1 MANAYFKF
9 KQFTV
14 YHDRCA
20 MKVGTDGVLLGAWT
34 SLDRVNTIL
43 DVGCG
48 SGLIS
53 LMLSQRL
60 GEMAD
65 ITAIDI
71 DEGAIEQTKINIDQ
85 SRFNNIEAKLISFL
99 DMENSFKF
107 DLIVSNPPFFKS
119 SLHSPNSQRTL
130 ARHSDSLELSDIFM
144 KANDLLNNEGRLSLI
159 YPYDFEEELTDR
171 ANEYGFKASRVTR
184 VRPTPNSDYK
194 RILFECVKTVRK
206 VECQIE
212 DLVIEEDRHVYSP
225 EFSRLAKDFYLKL

>member
-1 MANAYFKF
+1 MANSYFRF

-14 YHDRCA
+14 YHDKCA
-20 MKVGTDGVLLGAWT
+20 MKVGTDGVLLGAWVC
-34 SLDRVNTIL
+34 LDGVKTIL

-53 LMLSQRL
+53 LMVSQRL

-65 ITAIDI
+65 ILAIDI

-85 SRFNNIEAKLISFL
+85 SPFNNIEAKLSSFL
-99 DMENSFKF
+99 CIENSFKF

-144 KANDLLNNEGRLSLI
+144 QASNLLNNEGRLSLI
-159 YPYDFEEELTDR
+159 YPFEFENQLLEVSK
-171 ANEYGFKASRVTR
+171 EYGFQVSRLTR
-184 VRPTPNSDYK
+184 VRPTPSSDYK
-194 RILFECVKTVRK
+194 RILFECVKSNRK
-206 VECQIE
+206 IECQVE
-212 DLVIEEDRHVYSP
+212 DLIIEEDRHVYSS
-225 EFSRLAKDFYLKL
+225 EFTNLAKDFYLKL